1 MEVNLDILR
10 AIHSGEE
17 KPTHIMSKSN
27 TTWIQLQ
34 EGLGFLVKSK
44 FVKEIP
50 NKKKIRKVD
59 KRTKNKYTLT
69 EKGESVLRYFRREFE
84 QVEELFLSL

>member
-1 MEVNLDILR
+1 
-10 AIHSGEE
+10 
-17 KPTHIMSKSN
+17 MSKSN

-50 NKKKIRKVD
+50 NIKQMKKVD
-59 KRTKNKYTLT
+59 KRTKNKYALT
-69 EKGESVLRYFRREFE
+69 EKGKSVLRYFRKEHE
-84 QVEELFLSL
+84 QVEVLFLSL